1 MTTQANAQDIVVVG
15 ACDQGYAPYLTVTFC
30 SLIRNAADS
39 SRLRLFCI
47 NGGISP
53 DTMAE
58 MASRMETLGVR
69 FSFLEEKRGLYSDA
83 GTSKHISAAA
93 YLRISIPHLLDSS
106 IKRAIYLDCDTV
118 VLRDIS
124 ELWEVDMEGL
134 PLAAVEN
141 ISSKAY
147 ITSGLPQ
154 SDYFNSGVLLMDLD
168 IWREEGLAKSV
179 RAFIQEHPE
188 KIKYHDQCA
197 LNGVIAGRW
206 KRLSLIWNHQ
216 SGIYK
221 NKKQLTTLPQDIL
234 LAARLNPAIVHFV
247 GSEKP
252 WNDLCLHPF
261 THRYREYARQIG
273 MEYSRPSL
281 VRRLSFLVKSF
292 ANIKRLLRRTIWLQR
307 MNRYASNIKTRETR
321 F

>member
-1 MTTQANAQDIVVVG
+1 MTTQDSAQDIVVVG

-30 SLIRNAADS
+30 SLIRNTANP
-39 SRLRLFCI
+39 SRLCLYCI

-58 MASRMETLGVR
+58 MASRMANLGVR
-69 FSFLEEKRGLYSDA
+69 FSFLEEKRDLYSDA
-83 GTSKHISAAA
+83 ETSKHISAAA

-106 IKRAIYLDCDTV
+106 IKRAIYLDCDTI

-168 IWREEGLAKSV
+168 IWRRQKLAESV

-188 KIKYHDQCA
+188 KIQYHDQCA

-206 KRLSLIWNHQ
+206 KRLPLSWNHQ

-221 NKKQLTTLPQDIL
+221 NRKQLATFAPDVL
-234 LAARLNPAIVHFV
+234 LTARLSPAIVHFV

-252 WNDLCLHPF
+252 WNDICLHPF
-261 THRYREYARQIG
+261 THRYHEYAQQAGFDYI
-273 MEYSRPSL
+273 RPSL
-281 VRRLSFLVKSF
+281 AKRLSFLMKSF
-292 ANIKRLLRRTIWLQR
+292 ANIKRLLRRQLWSRRI
-307 MNRYASNIKTRETR
+307 NKYATGLNKPTTG
-321 F
+321 